1 MTSQARSLIG
11 RCSATARAA
20 SRGVLVATVPA
31 VVAVI
36 FSVTNAR
43 DPAVVEQAA
52 GPAASVVAP
61 TRSAADLEP
70 RQQIGEPKD
79 QVAEPQ
85 QQLASVPVAD
95 PGSTD
100 NQEQLG
106 PTVGQ
111 LLVPEFDRGAPP
123 SAEASMDVVNH
134 YLWSVYERMPF
145 KHDSSGDFTW
155 KDFAAAQSLGMS
167 LGDYVIRGMDA
178 DFRELLY
185 RAGLAMDAA
194 GIHWTILSAFRDD
207 YRQSLAAGYKA
218 RTDNSLHGGSSATG
232 GYGHGCA
239 IDIVDADGHPDVV
252 WKWLDANAAQVGLQ
266 RLLPGIDPAHVQPR
280 GAWHELATV
289 LRNDRLAPPPTPDD
303 PATVVEPAAATAEPA
318 LPSAADLMCSGLRH
332 RQEDPAQTQAGS
344 GRRGFA
350 AAARTRGGEKLA
362 AAKGKWHA
370 HGGVKLAAASSA
382 RDAKARGSASGPA
395 AKLPSHVKN
404 ASHESRHAQHAVS
417 HSAGAT

>member
-1 MTSQARSLIG
+1 MTSSARNLIG
-11 RCSATARAA
+11 RCSAAARTA

-31 VVAVI
+31 AVAVL
-36 FSVTNAR
+36 FSVTGAR
-43 DPAVVEQAA
+43 EPVVVEQAA
-52 GPAASVVAP
+52 KPVASVMPRTVG
-61 TRSAADLEP
+61 AADSEP
-70 RQQIGEPKD
+70 RQRVVEPEK
-79 QVAEPQ
+79 QLAEPQ
-85 QQLASVPVAD
+85 QRLASAPTAD
-95 PGSTD
+95 AGSTND
-100 NQEQLG
+100 EEVPA
-106 PTVGQ
+106 PTVSQSAG
-111 LLVPEFDRGAPP
+111 PDFDHGAPP

-134 YLWSVYERMPF
+134 YLWSVYERMPL

-218 RTDNSLHGGSSATG
+218 RTDNSLHGGSAATG

-252 WKWLDANAAQVGLQ
+252 WKWLDANAAQIGLQ

-280 GAWHELATV
+280 GTWHEQATA
-289 LRNDRLAPPPTPDD
+289 LRNDRLAPPPSSDD
-303 PATVVEPAAATAEPA
+303 PATLAEPAAAVAEPV

-332 RQEDPAQTQAGS
+332 RQEDPAQAQAGS
-344 GRRGFA
+344 GHRGFA

-370 HGGVKLAAASSA
+370 HGGVKLAAASAA
-382 RDAKARGSASGPA
+382 RDPKARGSAAGSAG
-395 AKLPSHVKN
+395 KLPSHVKN
-404 ASHESRHAQHAVS
+404 APRESRHAQHAVS